1 MMLTR
6 SDVSILNVHS
16 SLFPPISSPLPW
28 DASQYLYSLTVSTK
42 NFAFSSGVSASIPC
56 PKFIICPAPAFS
68 IISIVL
74 CERLSVSE
82 IEGAKRLKTPT

>member
-1 MMLTR
+1 MMSTR
-6 SDVSILNVHS
+6 SDVSILN
-16 SLFPPISSPLPW
+16 FPPISFPFPW

-74 CERLSVSE
+74 CELRE
-82 IEGAKRLKTPT
+82 R